1 MIVRLAALAVCL
13 AGALTA
19 ACTNPFVPQY
29 EYEEQVYLSVDGHA
43 TVVIDASLPA
53 LVALRGVKINPS
65 GAGVDRTSVRKVLEA
80 AGCRVDSVSRLW
92 ERQGRQ
98 FVQIQVSADALQ
110 RLSDCGLLAWSKYS
124 LAPIEDD
131 GLGYLQSIGPPTPGD
146 PGNVVWQGTELVA
159 FKMHLPS
166 RIRFQ
171 NVKRLDGSNGTTE
184 RGNILTWEQ
193 RLSDRRAGVPVA
205 IVVKMD
211 GTSIL
216 NTTLLI
222 FAGAFVAAVLVLVSI
237 IWWVVRKGKARKLAN
252 WKPR

>member
-1 MIVRLAALAVCL
+1 
-13 AGALTA
+13 
-19 ACTNPFVPQY
+19 
-29 EYEEQVYLSVDGHA
+29 
-43 TVVIDASLPA
+43 
-53 LVALRGVKINPS
+53 
-65 GAGVDRTSVRKVLEA
+65 
-80 AGCRVDSVSRLW
+80 
-92 ERQGRQ
+92 
-98 FVQIQVSADALQ
+98 
-110 RLSDCGLLAWSKYS
+110 
-124 LAPIEDD
+124 
-131 GLGYLQSIGPPTPGD
+131 
-146 PGNVVWQGTELVA
+146 
-159 FKMHLPS
+159 MHLPS

-237 IWWVVRKGKARKLAN
+237 IWWVVRKGRARKLTN
-252 WKPR
+252 WKTG